1 VKATRGD
8 AVLDVKI
15 DGYALLRRTSIGAM
29 SEVFE
34 ARCERTGAVV
44 AIKLL
49 LPHWLADPQMVSRF
63 LGERQLLASIRHP
76 HVVRW
81 LAEGY
86 ADDRPYLVLEWV
98 GATLHDVLC
107 TRDIGFDVAPAI
119 HIARRLADALSF
131 LHSRGIVHR
140 DVKPKNVL
148 LGDVRCMQG
157 EVRLADLGLAKA
169 VRVPSE
175 VRSSGEMVISTN
187 HNALFGTWD
196 YMAPE
201 QWVSTKRVDPK
212 ADVYSFGALLFHM
225 LTGQPPF
232 IAAEQKDLM
241 YYHVM
246 ELPSFTLVPAVVP
259 SDVVELMRRMLSKK
273 TAIRPE
279 MSEVLVHLSGRN
291 T

>member
-1 VKATRGD
+1 MKVTRGD
-8 AVLDVKI
+8 TVLDVKI

-34 ARCERTGAVV
+34 ARCELTGAIV

-49 LPHWLADPQMVSRF
+49 LPHWRADPHMLSRF

-86 ADDRPYLVLEWV
+86 ADGRPYLVLEWV

-107 TRDIGFDVAPAI
+107 ARDVGLDVSRSFF
-119 HIARRLADALSF
+119 IARQVADALSL

-140 DVKPKNVL
+140 DIKPKNVL
-148 LGDVRCMQG
+148 LGDVRCMNG
-157 EVRLADLGLAKA
+157 EVRLADLGLAKV
-169 VRVPSE
+169 VRLQSE
-175 VRSSGEMVISTN
+175 ARSSGEIVVSTN

-201 QWVSTKRVDPK
+201 QWVSAKRVDPK

-225 LTGQPPF
+225 FTGQPPF
-232 IAAEQKDLM
+232 VAAEQKDLM
-241 YYHVM
+241 YCHVM
-246 ELPSFTLVPAVVP
+246 EMPLFTLVPAVVP
-259 SDVVELMRRMLSKK
+259 SGVIELMRRMLSKK

-279 MSEVLVHLSGRN
+279 MSEVLEHLSERN